1 MEMKYKR
8 KRNRSKN
15 MLKLKREN
23 YERKNMEEKVQLK
36 NKK

>member
-8 KRNRSKN
+8 KRNRRKN

-23 YERKNMEEKVQLK
+23 YERKNMEEKV
-36 NKK
+36 